1 MKKRFLIALVLL
13 LLLSTYNVQNN
24 FSLFKNLNISEIIVE
39 NNLIVEEKRV
49 KKKLDY
55 LYQENLFLLN
65 LKKIETKI
73 NDIDFIESFEIK
85 KIYPNK
91 IKIKIFEKTP
101 IVILQNKK
109 EKKYFTNKE
118 DTVNFFELDKFE
130 GLPIVFGDK
139 KNFQVFYNDLKNI
152 NFPISEIKVFYL
164 FESKRWDLVTNNNQT
179 IKLPIKNY
187 IKSLQNFVN
196 LKNQSIFQK
205 YKIFDYRIS
214 DQLILK

>member
-118 DTVNFFELDKFE
+118 DTINFFELDKFE

>member
-24 FSLFKNLNISEIIVE
+24 FSLFKNLNINEIIVE
-39 NNLIVEEKRV
+39 NNVIVEEKRV

>member
-118 DTVNFFELDKFE
+118 DTINFFELDKFE

-205 YKIFDYRIS
+205 YEIFDYRIS

>member
-39 NNLIVEEKRV
+39 NNVIVEEKRV

-118 DTVNFFELDKFE
+118 DTINFFELDKFE

>member
-24 FSLFKNLNISEIIVE
+24 FSLFKNLNINEIIVE
-39 NNLIVEEKRV
+39 NNVIVEEKRV

-109 EKKYFTNKE
+109 EKNYFTNKE
-118 DTVNFFELDKFE
+118 DTINFFELDKFE

>member
-39 NNLIVEEKRV
+39 NNVIVEEKRV

-118 DTVNFFELDKFE
+118 DTVNFL
-130 GLPIVFGDK
+130 
-139 KNFQVFYNDLKNI
+139 N
-152 NFPISEIKVFYL
+152 
-164 FESKRWDLVTNNNQT
+164 
-179 IKLPIKNY
+179 
-187 IKSLQNFVN
+187 
-196 LKNQSIFQK
+196 
-205 YKIFDYRIS
+205 
-214 DQLILK
+214 

>member
-118 DTVNFFELDKFE
+118 DTINFFELDKFE
-130 GLPIVFGDK
+130 DLPIVFGDK

>member
-1 MKKRFLIALVLL
+1 M
-13 LLLSTYNVQNN
+13 
-24 FSLFKNLNISEIIVE
+24 
-39 NNLIVEEKRV
+39 
-49 KKKLDY
+49 
-55 LYQENLFLLN
+55 
-65 LKKIETKI
+65 KKIETKI

>member
-24 FSLFKNLNISEIIVE
+24 FSLFKNLNINEIIVE
-39 NNLIVEEKRV
+39 NNVIVEEKRV

-118 DTVNFFELDKFE
+118 DTINFFELDKFE

>member
-24 FSLFKNLNISEIIVE
+24 FSLFNNLNISEIIVE

-118 DTVNFFELDKFE
+118 DTINFFELDKFE

>member
-39 NNLIVEEKRV
+39 NNVIVEEKRV

>member
-24 FSLFKNLNISEIIVE
+24 FSLFNNLNISEIIVE

-118 DTVNFFELDKFE
+118 DTINFFELDKFE
-130 GLPIVFGDK
+130 DLPIVFGDK

>member
-24 FSLFKNLNISEIIVE
+24 ISLFKNLNISEIIVE

-85 KIYPNK
+85 KLYPNK

-118 DTVNFFELDKFE
+118 DTINFFELDEFE

>member
-1 MKKRFLIALVLL
+1 M
-13 LLLSTYNVQNN
+13 
-24 FSLFKNLNISEIIVE
+24 
-39 NNLIVEEKRV
+39 
-49 KKKLDY
+49 
-55 LYQENLFLLN
+55 
-65 LKKIETKI
+65 
-73 NDIDFIESFEIK
+73 
-85 KIYPNK
+85 
-91 IKIKIFEKTP
+91 
-101 IVILQNKK
+101 
-109 EKKYFTNKE
+109 
-118 DTVNFFELDKFE
+118 
-130 GLPIVFGDK
+130 PIVFGDK